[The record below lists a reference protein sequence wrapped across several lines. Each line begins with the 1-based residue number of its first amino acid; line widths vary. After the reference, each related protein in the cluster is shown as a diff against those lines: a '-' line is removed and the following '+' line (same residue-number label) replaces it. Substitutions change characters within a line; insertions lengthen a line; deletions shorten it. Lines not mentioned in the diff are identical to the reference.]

1 MRRPESYMG
10 TPEELGRILK
20 EILDRLNGI
29 ETRLKKIEE
38 TLRDPK

>member
-10 TPEELGRILK
+10 TQEELGRILK